1 MIIIKMLASILGIY
15 LFCNTV
21 HLARPQSASTH
32 DLSNTILAVSFSEN
46 RYKKCISGNGS
57 HYKTLSLLILLP
69 LCSQPGS
76 VLLTLATKKH
86 PKAALVQ
93 CLLLVQKANLN
104 QHSWTQDPFII
115 QVILPQSP
123 SELIHHM

>member
-1 MIIIKMLASILGIY
+1 MLASILGIY

-46 RYKKCISGNGS
+46 SYKKCISGND
-57 HYKTLSLLILLP
+57 YKMLSLLILLP

-86 PKAALVQ
+86 PK
-93 CLLLVQKANLN
+93 LLWCSAYCWFKKQL
-104 QHSWTQDPFII
+104 
-115 QVILPQSP
+115 
-123 SELIHHM
+123 